1 MIGRTDSTE
10 KDAILTIIANLE
22 KESLEIGSCY
32 RD

>member
-10 KDAILTIIANLE
+10 KDAILTILANLE
-22 KESLEIGSCY
+22 KEALGIGNCC